1 MLIIEYQYFKSTL
14 PIIKKFYFVLFTPL
28 LIHKNLFI
36 NLYKKYCIYLFLFLY
51 IYLYLYFIYI
61 ILYVSYISLTNNGH
75 GCVLTWSG

>member
-51 IYLYLYFIYI
+51 IYLYFIYI

-75 GCVLTWSG
+75 GYVLTWSG